1 MNWKCPF
8 LCSKETRRTCRKT
21 LGARRRINNKLSP
34 HVMPGLGNHT
44 QATVVRGKHS
54 HHCTIPIPLCHLYFP
69 APFLLP
75 CANSSPFK
83 FWVLAKCL
91 IFFYFSPPII
101 EIKEWNYHTHCC
113 RCLIFSLDDVITID
127 IMGSIHSRHIQSLKV
142 YKVNQP
148 TSSLIQDFINNIW
161 KLLFFGIRRHAYV
174 YRNYTVHY

>member
-34 HVMPGLGNHT
+34 HVMTGLGNHT

-69 APFLLP
+69 APFPLPCAISTSLHHSHSHSPVPSLLPCTIPIPNPLCHLYFPAPFLLP
-75 CANSSPFK
+75 CAISSPFK
-83 FWVLAKCL
+83 FCVLAKCL

-101 EIKEWNYHTHCC
+101 
-113 RCLIFSLDDVITID
+113 
-127 IMGSIHSRHIQSLKV
+127 
-142 YKVNQP
+142 
-148 TSSLIQDFINNIW
+148 
-161 KLLFFGIRRHAYV
+161 
-174 YRNYTVHY
+174 